1 MNLKK
6 LKQQIKEDT
15 KRRYSFS
22 SIMKKEYMLPIFA
35 IFLINIIGIFLLAV
49 MGKDFPLQIFLGIF
63 AVSGFVLVSV
73 IWKIFTTNL
82 KKNLPDLFESERI
95 KYGTL
100 ENNFNCYLLFI
111 GNICLRGFWCK
122 IFVYKKALLV
132 KFGKYCL
139 VIDDT
144 KYIRLD
150 KALVGCRCEFEKDNK
165 YVQCRLN
172 NEQLEIIKKWQND
185 ITEQNKY
192 WYGE

>member
-1 MNLKK
+1 MNFEK
-6 LKQQIKEDT
+6 LKQQLKEDMR
-15 KRRYSFS
+15 RRYSFGY
-22 SIMKKEYMLPIFA
+22 IVKKEYIWPIFA
-35 IFLINIIGIFLLAV
+35 IFLINIIGIFCMAV

-63 AVSGFVLVSV
+63 AVSGLVLVSV
-73 IWKIFTTNL
+73 IWKIFTANL
-82 KKNLPDLFESERI
+82 KKNLPDLFERERI

-111 GNICLRGFWCK
+111 GNMCLRGFGCK
-122 IFVYKKALLV
+122 IYVYKKALLV
-132 KFGKYCL
+132 KFGRYCL

-150 KALVGCRCEFEKDNK
+150 KALIGCRCEFEKGDK

-172 NEQLEIIKKWQND
+172 NEQLEIIKKWQKD

-192 WYGE
+192 WNG